1 MSVCLSMF
9 VCVCLCCVSVCA
21 HMYVCH
27 TYSIPLVQNCS
38 LVFRKLPLH
47 LWTPTSKDMEVIRE
61 WLIDFPLKSH
71 ENALAMLILEN
82 MNWGTKN
89 EAELAL
95 DYSLHKMIALLLVEA
110 HSRHLPTHP
119 GGVEYNSGL
128 NPELSLSK
136 VM

>member
-1 MSVCLSMF
+1 
-9 VCVCLCCVSVCA
+9 
-21 HMYVCH
+21 MYDVCH
-27 TYSIPLVQNCS
+27 IYSIPLIQNCS

-47 LWTPTSKDMEVIRE
+47 LWTPTTKDMEVIRE